1 MSGPAMGSTGRRR
14 ALGALRTVVGIGLA
28 ATLLFQIADLALG
41 GGLVPEHYF
50 LTFTID
56 SSFLEAAVLTASGIT
71 ALRGRRSPAL
81 EVLAAAIV
89 PYGIVTGV
97 VYTALLRGLPSSGY
111 QGLDFENEVV
121 HVVVPIVLV
130 LDWFVLRPL
139 AGDRTRLS
147 WRAVGVTSVFPLA
160 WLAVTLLRGAAD
172 GWYPYPFLDPATAGW
187 ASVLGWIVA
196 LTIAIL
202 VIAAL
207 AVLVT
212 RLGPRRSGGR
222 VGRA

>member
-1 MSGPAMGSTGRRR
+1 MTDAAPRTRR
-14 ALGALRTVVGIGLA
+14 ALGALRLVAGIGLGV
-28 ATLLFQIADLALG
+28 TLVVQIVDLALG

-56 SSFLEAAVLTASGIT
+56 SSMLESVVLVAAGAT
-71 ALRGRRSPAL
+71 ALRGVWSLPV
-81 EVLAAAIV
+81 ETMAAAIV
-89 PYGIVTGV
+89 PYGLVTGV
-97 VYTALLRGLPSSGY
+97 VYNVMLRGLPSHGY
-111 QGLDFENEVV
+111 QGMDWENEVV
-121 HVVVPIVLV
+121 HVAVPILLV
-130 LDWFVLRPL
+130 VDWFVLRPL
-139 AGDRTRLS
+139 TGDRMPLRWT
-147 WRAVGVTSVFPLA
+147 AVGVAAVFPLA
-160 WLAVTLLRGAAD
+160 WLAVTLIRGAVD

-187 ASVLGWIVA
+187 GSVLGWIVA